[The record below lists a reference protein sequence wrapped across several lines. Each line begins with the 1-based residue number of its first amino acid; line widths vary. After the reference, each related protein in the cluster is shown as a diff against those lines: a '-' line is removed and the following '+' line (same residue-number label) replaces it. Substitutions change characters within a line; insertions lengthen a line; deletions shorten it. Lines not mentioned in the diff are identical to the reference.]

1 MKFGDSIAA
10 KTNPSSFPLLSM
22 WDESRLLGPFD
33 LFVVFFF
40 SVEPPLSSALR
51 FP

>member
-1 MKFGDSIAA
+1 MKFGDSTAA
-10 KTNPSSFPLLSM
+10 KDNPSSFPLLSM

-33 LFVVFFF
+33 LFFFF
-40 SVEPPLSSALR
+40 SVEPPLSSTLR